1 MLILKDEPGEVD
13 QSRQKI
19 SLKVIT
25 HEENRNMFAQGQT
38 GRDHMVRPSEAAC
51 AIDQS
56 FLGQGIKY
64 RLTASPLPKMVQQS
78 SLKDDLYDGI
88 CTG

>member
-38 GRDHMVRPSEAAC
+38 GRDHMVSEAE
-51 AIDQS
+51 
-56 FLGQGIKY
+56 
-64 RLTASPLPKMVQQS
+64 
-78 SLKDDLYDGI
+78 
-88 CTG
+88 